1 MFLLPC
7 TSPHPTHPHT
17 LPLPHN
23 THTHT
28 LTVVQGG
35 RTDFSNVAI
44 TVNFP
49 ATLSSDSVT
58 VAVGA
63 GDDFINEANE
73 GFLIVIRVEEIDS
86 ADGPHT
92 FIRKGVALMRIVD
105 DDGKLSVAV

>member
-1 MFLLPC
+1 MHL
-7 TSPHPTHPHT
+7 HT
-17 LPLPHN
+17 PPPPHN

-49 ATLSSDSVT
+49 ATPSSDSVT
-58 VAVGA
+58 VPVGA

-73 GFLIVIRVEEIDS
+73 GFLIVIHVEEINP
-86 ADGPHT
+86 ADGPPT
-92 FIRKGVALMRIVD
+92 FVRKGVALMRIVD
-105 DDGKLSVAV
+105 DDGKYIYVVV